1 MNCFSF
7 ILLFIYYT
15 NAKILLERKN
25 TIKFSEIVNFNLSLN
40 SVENDNMIS
49 VKLLYPFVYNDNKS
63 QVAMFANLNEEPRI
77 DKLIYQYKSEKVS
90 HNETFNFYQFDISQC
105 EYEKK
110 DSLYIQ
116 IVGIEGEITFT
127 LIVEDYYNK
136 DIKVFT
142 CNNERETGGLYT
154 SSKEKIYKMSY
165 TGNVYEYSE
174 AKNQFSLIEVKN
186 KNNKKPP
193 YRTKGIFHYYNN
205 KLYLYGGE
213 YTNKTNVKLYTD
225 LWEFDL
231 KKKIWTQLV
240 LKSHPA
246 AISHSVMESSLIYFF
261 TKTKQNPFALFTI
274 NVNTLNTE
282 LIPIIDICHYNSF
295 SFTFLYSNQ
304 LLLYGGSNKD
314 NVLCSEYTTITLS
327 TTLSVKSFPL
337 NSPSASLRSILHRIG
352 STVLLIIDNSMWKYL
367 IDTNQWKKLSLS
379 TSSLMSPFKVLPY
392 KEDITLLVSD
402 KDVVYSLIAFTK
414 CQSDTE
420 INNDSHC
427 LPCNEGTFFDKS
439 LSKCSKCD
447 INSYYKFES
456 LTHYSKGE
464 CTQCPIDTHN
474 NFTYGYDISS
484 CVISSL
490 HSKSMITYQ
499 SNPDYL
505 HSEDFIDRIIKKGY
519 FLIFAIIAIMIIGF
533 VFWIIFKITSESF
546 TQFVID
552 IDCVMLTGGKEKNKS
567 GGVLSLLFISVLSL
581 ILVIAMTKFFVY
593 NIDYKIDSIESIR
606 NSNAMMNIALKIVSN
621 VIDCKNDVVINN
633 SFQKDILTIDN
644 KTCLIAMNED
654 NINYDDINNQI
665 RINISTEKDIFIRTF
680 EGNISYKWTSE
691 DKDLDYFSNA
701 TFIFSPNTSK
711 LFVKGNKE
719 NILNITVTSIDYYE
733 NGVEAFGFVP
743 NITNII
749 EGSVDDKIS
758 TKGDVTFLMNFQSA
772 EKGLR
777 IEKTY
782 DISET
787 LFFLFIII
795 TVILMICVVRF
806 VKYVIVKTGCERSN
820 YREFKEEKKIEMK
833 RESERSD
840 EEFIPY

>member
-1 MNCFSF
+1 MNCYSF
-7 ILLFIYYT
+7 ILLFIYYA

-25 TIKFSEIVNFNLSLN
+25 NIKFSEIFNFNVSLSN
-40 SVENDNMIS
+40 VENDNMIS

-77 DKLIYQYKSEKVS
+77 DKLIYKYKSDKIS
-90 HNETFNFYQFDISQC
+90 HNATFNFYQIDISQC
-105 EYEKK
+105 EYEKT
-110 DSLYIQ
+110 DSLFIQ

-127 LIVEDYYNK
+127 LIVEEYYNK

-142 CNNERETGGLYT
+142 CNKESETGGIYT

-165 TGNVYEYSE
+165 TGNVYEYRE
-174 AKNQFSLIEVKN
+174 DNTKFYLIEVKN
-186 KNNKKPP
+186 NKKPSF
-193 YRTKGIFHYYNN
+193 RTKGIFHYFNN

-213 YTNKTNVKLYTD
+213 YNNKTNVKLYTD
-225 LWEFDL
+225 LWKFDL
-231 KKKIWTQLV
+231 KKKQWTQLI

-261 TKTKQNPFALFTI
+261 TKTKQYPFALFSI

-282 LIPIIDICHYNSF
+282 LIPINDICHYNSF
-295 SFTFLYSNQ
+295 SFSFLNSNQ

-314 NVLCSEYTTITLS
+314 NVLCSEYTIITLLPN
-327 TTLSVKSFPL
+327 LSVKSYPL
-337 NSPSASLRSILHRIG
+337 NSPSASLHSILHRIG
-352 STVLLIIDNSMWKYL
+352 STVLLIIDNSMWKFL

-379 TSSLMSPFKVLPY
+379 TSSLMSPFAVLPY
-392 KEDITLLVSD
+392 KEDITLIISN
-402 KDVVYSLIAFTK
+402 KDVIYSLIAFTK

-420 INNDSHC
+420 INKDSLC

-439 LSKCSKCD
+439 LGKCSKCD
-447 INSYYKFES
+447 INSYYKYES
-456 LTHYSKGE
+456 LTHYSKGK

-474 NFTYGYDISS
+474 NFTYGSDISS
-484 CVISSL
+484 CIISSL
-490 HSKSMITYQ
+490 HSKSMIAYQ
-499 SNPDYL
+499 SYPDYL
-505 HSEDFIDRIIKKGY
+505 HSEDFIDRIVKRGY
-519 FLIFAIIAIMIIGF
+519 FVIVVIISMMVVGF
-533 VFWIIFKITSESF
+533 VFWLMYKITSASF
-546 TQFVID
+546 TQFVVD
-552 IDCVMLTGGKEKNKS
+552 IDCVMLTGGKEKNKT

-593 NIDYKIDSIESIR
+593 NIDYKIDSIDSIH
-606 NSNAMMNIALKIVSN
+606 NSNAMMNITLKILSN
-621 VIDCKNDVVINN
+621 EIDCENDITIKN
-633 SFQKDILTIDN
+633 SFSTNIHTIDN
-644 KTCLIAMNED
+644 KTCVITMNED
-654 NINYDDINNQI
+654 SMNYDEIDSQI
-665 RINISTEKDIFIRTF
+665 RIDIKSDKDIFIKSF

-711 LFVKGNKE
+711 VFVKGNKE

-733 NGVEAFGFVP
+733 SGVEAFGFVP
-743 NITNII
+743 NISNII

-758 TKGDVTFLMNFQSA
+758 TNGDITFIINFQSD

-787 LFFLFIII
+787 VFFMFILI
-795 TVILMICVVRF
+795 TVILMVCVVKL